1 MDVQILYSRNFGLRT
16 SQQHSSVI
24 DDRSI
29 SVTSASSRVTGTC
42 RSGITTVLY
51 FNTASQEA

>member
-1 MDVQILYSRNFGLRT
+1 MICNMDVQILYSRNFGLRT

-29 SVTSASSRVTGTC
+29 SVTSASSVELPGLVVVVLPRGT
-42 RSGITTVLY
+42 V
-51 FNTASQEA
+51 F